1 VRPQRSFVATQQ
13 SRASCCLASAPTASV
28 VVGPLASMEPTV
40 AAPAAPPLSFATPPS
55 TPLRPRV
62 VERAC
67 AEPHRVS
74 PRRRSRWETGGRAAG
89 HPSRRRA
96 PRRPPYGRH
105 TKPSCGGGGMAAA
118 IAVAPTAHRWWRGG
132 RLGCRLVS
140 SEKLDVGSGTPTEER
155 GCGPWRIDQEVS
167 VSAHDGKPSGG
178 APRHKEGWC
187 WPSSAAACS
196 PEPGARTNDSKG
208 IEWVLSTSPPATWWR
223 GT

>member
-1 VRPQRSFVATQQ
+1 VGDWWSCRWSPVASQG
-13 SRASCCLASAPTASV
+13 AP
-28 VVGPLASMEPTV
+28 
-40 AAPAAPPLSFATPPS
+40 PAAV
-55 TPLRPRV
+55 R
-62 VERAC
+62 
-67 AEPHRVS
+67 
-74 PRRRSRWETGGRAAG
+74 ETHKAILW
-89 HPSRRRA
+89 
-96 PRRPPYGRH
+96 
-105 TKPSCGGGGMAAA
+105 GGGMAAA

>member
-105 TKPSCGGGGMAAA
+105 TKPSCGGGGGWPQPSRWRLPRTGGGEGVGS
-118 IAVAPTAHRWWRGG
+118 AVGWCRRRSLTLAPELRPRRGG
-132 RLGCRLVS
+132 VALGASTRRCR
-140 SEKLDVGSGTPTEER
+140 
-155 GCGPWRIDQEVS
+155 
-167 VSAHDGKPSGG
+167 
-178 APRHKEGWC
+178 
-187 WPSSAAACS
+187 
-196 PEPGARTNDSKG
+196 
-208 IEWVLSTSPPATWWR
+208 
-223 GT
+223 